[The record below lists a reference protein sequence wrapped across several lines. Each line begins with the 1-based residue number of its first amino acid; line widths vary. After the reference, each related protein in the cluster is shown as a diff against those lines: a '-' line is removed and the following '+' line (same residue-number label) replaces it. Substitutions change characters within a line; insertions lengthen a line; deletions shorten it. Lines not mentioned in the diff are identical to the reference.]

1 MVLKFNNINEAL
13 KLCSD
18 IPIEEI
24 GAIDFKY
31 YRNFSSREWGYCQNE
46 DLKSHWPGRK
56 SFEELNSI
64 FKYAARTDIQNKV
77 KNILDTELDIFKSLR
92 EAFFPKHKEF
102 YKMKNVNGPSKIP
115 GVSIEQL
122 YSSGFV
128 SLLMTAGNK
137 GENTLFYIDD
147 KDVEM
152 QERSFIEVKFK
163 SKEQAI
169 SEDRQNMD
177 EIINAVDSLQC
188 L

>member
-1 MVLKFNNINEAL
+1 
-13 KLCSD
+13 
-18 IPIEEI
+18 
-24 GAIDFKY
+24 
-31 YRNFSSREWGYCQNE
+31 
-46 DLKSHWPGRK
+46 
-56 SFEELNSI
+56 
-64 FKYAARTDIQNKV
+64 
-77 KNILDTELDIFKSLR
+77 
-92 EAFFPKHKEF
+92 
-102 YKMKNVNGPSKIP
+102 MKNVNGPSKIL

>member
-1 MVLKFNNINEAL
+1 LVLKFNNINEAL

-24 GAIDFKY
+24 GTIDFKY

-46 DLKSHWPGRK
+46 DLKTYWPSRK
-56 SFEELNSI
+56 PFNELKSI
-64 FKYAARTDIQNKV
+64 FKYASHNDVQNKV

-92 EAFFPKHKEF
+92 EAFFPKHREF

-122 YSSGFV
+122 YSTGFV

-137 GENTLFYIDD
+137 GKNTLFYIDD

-163 SKEQAI
+163 SKEHAI
-169 SEDRQNMD
+169 SEDRQNRD
-177 EIINAVDSLQC
+177 EIRNAVDSLQC